1 MIESFL
7 VTSRETLEAS
17 LVIGIVLAY
26 LNSTNSHNYKKT
38 VYYGIVLGI
47 LASILSA
54 VIFTVFAGGFEGKT
68 EKIFEGTTMIIGAFL
83 LTTMILWMM
92 KQRHIAKDIEGKVE
106 KHLIGHQ
113 PLFSHLG
120 IFMIIFIA
128 IIREGI
134 ETVIFLN
141 AINYASGINF
151 IGGTLGILAAIV
163 VGYLF
168 FVGTRK
174 INLKKLFGV
183 SSILLILFAAGL
195 VAHGFHEFEEAGIV
209 SGIISPLFDINH
221 VLNEKGIVGGFL
233 KGLFGYNGNPSLL
246 EVLAYAAYLGVIF
259 YLYKRIGNSRGKII
273 DLLKRNPSNA
283 NKIAEMLKLDYKTI
297 RHHLE
302 VLEKNNIITAVNKGN
317 YGAVYFL
324 SEIMKADIAIF
335 DSIWVRFGKDSGKS
349 K

>member
-7 VTSRETLEAS
+7 VTSRQTLEAS

-68 EKIFEGTTMIIGAFL
+68 EKIFEGATMIIGAFL

-92 KQRHIAKDIEGKVE
+92 QQRHIAKEIEGKVE
-106 KHLIGHQ
+106 RHLMSSQ

-120 IFMIIFIA
+120 IFMLIFIA
-128 IIREGI
+128 IIREGV

-141 AINYASGINF
+141 AVNYASGINF
-151 IGGTLGILAAIV
+151 IGGTLGIIAAII

-168 FVGTRK
+168 FVSTKK
-174 INLKKLFGV
+174 INLKRLFNV

-195 VAHGFHEFEEAGIV
+195 VAHGFHEFEEAGLV
-209 SGIISPLFDINH
+209 SGIINPLFDINNI
-221 VLNEKGIVGGFL
+221 LNENGLIGGFL
-233 KGLFGYNGNPSLL
+233 KGLFGYNGKPNLL
-246 EVLAYAAYLGVIF
+246 EVIAYGAYLALIF
-259 YLYKRIGNSRGKII
+259 YLYKRIESSRIK
-273 DLLKRNPSNA
+273 
-283 NKIAEMLKLDYKTI
+283 
-297 RHHLE
+297 
-302 VLEKNNIITAVNKGN
+302 VN
-317 YGAVYFL
+317 V
-324 SEIMKADIAIF
+324 
-335 DSIWVRFGKDSGKS
+335 
-349 K
+349 